1 MVWDRNHISNLKKLI
16 IFCVVMLVEWHMGV
30 VVWWCDHK
38 VTSAP
43 WNNQLWK
50 FYATYCHFA
59 MLLWI
64 VFFHYAKGREV
75 KTFFCDTFTKLSYKV
90 LPKIWGY

>member
-43 WNNQLWK
+43 WNNQCSYELFSFIMQKEGKWRHSFVTLSQNWVIRSFPRYGATRLW
-50 FYATYCHFA
+50 
-59 MLLWI
+59 
-64 VFFHYAKGREV
+64 
-75 KTFFCDTFTKLSYKV
+75 
-90 LPKIWGY
+90 